1 MAATEQYAH
10 WTARTIRSLGQI
22 PYGVPLA
29 WQAARLYQHTRRLAQ
44 DRQYGAAGSVEDAL
58 SMLALSTSIH
68 HFARWDGVRQA
79 VQAGAT
85 AEQIGMALGISI
97 DDARNL
103 TCRIKARDLE
113 PGKAMR
119 RQVAKGEATSG

>member
-1 MAATEQYAH
+1 
-10 WTARTIRSLGQI
+10 
-22 PYGVPLA
+22 
-29 WQAARLYQHTRRLAQ
+29 
-44 DRQYGAAGSVEDAL
+44 
-58 SMLALSTSIH
+58 MLALSTSIY

-113 PGKAMR
+113 LGKAMR